1 MLDQEIARRMD
12 AYRGNPQ
19 GLMQRYQ
26 QSQQLIDL
34 LALQKLKSEKE
45 AAARSMQMVAGQ
57 QQPPTVAQQREQEVF
72 DMTKQEVAQRVGGV
86 AQQRAA
92 KERQAMQRML
102 QGIASAPGA
111 ENVMPPQA
119 MAAGGIVAFQAGGD
133 IEDMPP
139 IEALGEDVDETRR
152 RLNEARRK
160 LLTYGTR
167 QQKEDRKGFEATQQA
182 VKDLTE
188 RERDVSRRYEDQY
201 QGGLFR
207 PVGAPIRTRNYPQ
220 PVEQPAASSGV
231 SMEQA
236 MEEALGRAAPQV
248 PVQTPPAAAP
258 AAVPAPAAAPAT
270 TPAAPAGVAAL
281 QAPQGMQ
288 ELQAALMAALKPDRA
303 KMIEQ
308 YRSMVPGVN
317 QERLAARQKE
327 LSELEKRFQEE
338 SDPKRQLMRDLTAF
352 FLGGAGKTTNAGA
365 LAGAARDYLRSS
377 DAQKEAQR
385 ARLKELMASREGLR
399 ALEEARELEQAKAG
413 LEGLKS
419 SEAGVR
425 SALPSAASFM
435 GSQLQAQVSRDTA
448 EAQRAQKQ
456 ADILTRQ
463 ADNALRRE
471 QIDRENYLD
480 FLQKRNTHAEKMF
493 KALRENFKNNKLTD
507 EQLRAS
513 VNASLRDFDQRLEL
527 LARKA
532 NMPEM
537 PRNTGMNLPSA
548 SAIEAELRR
557 REGK

>member
-45 AAARSMQMVAGQ
+45 AAARSMQMAAGQ

-92 KERQAMQRML
+92 KERQTMQRML

-133 IEDMPP
+133 IEDIPP
-139 IEALGEDVDETRR
+139 VEALGEDVDETRR

-167 QQKEDRKGFEATQQA
+167 QQKEDREGFKATQQA

-207 PVGAPIRTRNYPQ
+207 PIGAPIRTRNYPQ

-236 MEEALGRAAPQV
+236 MEEALGRAAPQA
-248 PVQTPPAAAP
+248 PVQTPPAPTAT
-258 AAVPAPAAAPAT
+258 PAT
-270 TPAAPAGVAAL
+270 TAPTPSAAPTPTAPAGVAAL

-288 ELQAALMAALKPDRA
+288 ELQAALMAALNPDRA

-308 YRSMVPGVN
+308 YRSMVPGGN

-352 FLGGAGKTTNAGA
+352 FLGGAGKTTSAGA
-365 LAGAARDYLRSS
+365 LAGAARGYLRSS
-377 DAQKEAQR
+377 EAQKETQR

-435 GSQLQAQVSRDTA
+435 GSQLQAQVSRDSA

-471 QIDRENYLD
+471 QIDRENYLE
-480 FLQKRNTHAEKMF
+480 FLQKRNTQAENMF

-537 PRNTGMNLPSA
+537 PRSTGTDLSSA
-548 SAIEAELRR
+548 ATAELLKR
-557 REGK
+557 GVK